1 MTMLRSVAAIVAG
14 FGFMASTV
22 MVGTI
27 IATALFIPGGLT
39 AAESGAVPA
48 TLPIGYL
55 AANMIVSMLGA
66 VLGGWLAA
74 RIAMHAPFPHAL
86 VLAAI
91 VAGMSVVTAVS
102 VPQPAWYSVVIGA
115 IGVIGVLLGG
125 WLRASAAAAPPAAGV

>member
-1 MTMLRSVAAIVAG
+1 MTIIRSIAAIVAG

-27 IATALFIPGGLT
+27 IA
-39 AAESGAVPA
+39 AASGVVPA
-48 TLPIGYL
+48 SPIGYL
-55 AANMIVSMLGA
+55 AASLTVRMLGA

-74 RIAMHAPFPHAL
+74 RIAIHAPFAHAI

-91 VAGMSVVTAVS
+91 VAGMSIATAIN
-102 VPQPAWYSVVIGA
+102 VPQPAWYSVIIGV

-125 WLRASAAAAPPAAGV
+125 WLRASAAAMPPAAGA